1 MGKGAAGESSVGKE
15 RGGRWRILGINNN
28 ITYASNGVGN
38 LYVYTGGR
46 RSWEMYIR
54 KRNGWKRRG
63 VICYLQYYSAE
74 GEKDLLHRGK
84 SHSPMQMALPH
95 SADRLFQ
102 CAKLPTTERPK
113 PSHIGNRARGK
124 YCTYPVPFALG

>member
-38 LYVYTGGR
+38 LYVCVYGRAAELGNVYTEKEWLEEE
-46 RSWEMYIR
+46 RS
-54 KRNGWKRRG
+54 
-63 VICYLQYYSAE
+63 
-74 GEKDLLHRGK
+74 DLLLAVLLLICLPLHGEK
-84 SHSPMQMALPH
+84 SHSPMQMALPR

-113 PSHIGNRARGK
+113 AQPHR
-124 YCTYPVPFALG
+124 